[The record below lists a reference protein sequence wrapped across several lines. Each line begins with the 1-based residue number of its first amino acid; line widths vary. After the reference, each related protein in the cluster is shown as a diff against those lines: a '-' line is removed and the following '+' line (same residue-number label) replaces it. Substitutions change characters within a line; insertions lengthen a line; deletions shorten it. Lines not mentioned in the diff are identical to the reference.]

1 MPYQL
6 HLENEGVYCVFTEA
20 FTDEDL
26 STLRNSMFSLMD
38 IYTTKYQLH
47 TFNDIK
53 SFPVSSNGI
62 RRIAEQDAKFFEI
75 NPNIKIAV
83 VANYKIMKG
92 LTNMYRVY
100 FELSSNDLSWP
111 TEFFESEEKA
121 REWLN
126 T

>member
-6 HLENEGVYCVFTEA
+6 HLESEGVYCVFTEA

-26 STLRNSMFSLMD
+26 RTLRNNMFSLMD
-38 IYTTKYQLH
+38 IHTTKYQLH

-62 RRIAEQDAKFFEI
+62 RSIAEQDAKFFEI

-83 VANYKIMKG
+83 VANYEIMKG
-92 LTNMYRVY
+92 LTNMYKVY
-100 FELSSNDLSWP
+100 FELSSNDVSWP

-121 REWLN
+121 RKWLN